1 MNSQMPDIPDRNS
14 ERPPLGARA
23 SVQARRSAGSRHA
36 IRLPLLLATL
46 VLAAAT
52 AIAGCGVLGDTPP
65 DLDYFA
71 GLTDDGVR
79 VVLTVHGGPRPTAWV
94 GFGLTSIA
102 PDLASRRIV
111 SVQARRS
118 DGVALAVQ
126 PAGDSAYRI
135 DVDRADPWVL
145 EYVVALDDP
154 PADFYHR
161 SSTRSPQ
168 HLVLLG
174 IDVLAQIYASP
185 GALSVPAQQR
195 RLSPVGEA
203 TVSFDVATVPP
214 TWRVLSAE
222 REIDFNLFRLA
233 SHPADSVF
241 VLGPYQLEQVGHA
254 GMRAAIHDDWPL
266 DPSTILNTTTQL
278 ARVLVTK
285 LGQPPGDPA
294 LLVFTPLPPAAL
306 PSGGARTAGMVWN
319 RTLNLFSGLTPGLAP
334 ASREIREMTA
344 IFVGHE
350 LFHLYVPW
358 GVPITQEL
366 SWLSEGWAMHM
377 GRTAA
382 VEARLLGRVGNQ
394 RALRK
399 AYDSYIAMGGHRA
412 GNLGDAG
419 LGGEEIRQLL
429 YVRGELVFRIMS
441 LEWQESGK
449 PGHFDS
455 VLWQRLLAAYDG
467 ENPLT
472 PDIVAS
478 VLRSMVS
485 PSTVRRYVE
494 GTSSITLAE
503 LGLR

>member
-1 MNSQMPDIPDRNS
+1 MPGIPDRNS
-14 ERPPLGARA
+14 QRSPLGTRA
-23 SVQARRSAGSRHA
+23 PLHTHRMGGPRRT
-36 IRLPLLLATL
+36 LPLAILILAG
-46 VLAAAT
+46 AA
-52 AIAGCGVLGDTPP
+52 AIAGCGMLGDTPP

-71 GLTDDGVR
+71 SLTDDGVR
-79 VVLTVHGGPRPTAWV
+79 VEVTVHGGPRPTAWV
-94 GFGLTSIA
+94 GFGLTPIA
-102 PDLASRRIV
+102 PDQAARRIV
-111 SVQARRS
+111 SMEARRS

-126 PAGDSAYRI
+126 PVGRSAYRV
-135 DVDRADPWVL
+135 DVGRANPWVL

-168 HLVLLG
+168 HVMLIGV
-174 IDVLAQIYASP
+174 DVWAQIYASP
-185 GALSVPAQQR
+185 GDVSAPPRVRPLC
-195 RLSPVGEA
+195 PVGEVS
-203 TVSFDVATVPP
+203 VSFDVASVPP

-222 REIDFNLFRLA
+222 REVDFNLFRLT

-241 VLGPYQLEQVGHA
+241 ALGPYQLEQVGHA
-254 GMRAAIHDDWPL
+254 GIRVAIHDDWPL
-266 DPSTILNTTTQL
+266 DRATILNTTTQL

-285 LGQPPGDPA
+285 LGPPPGDPP
-294 LLVFTPLPPAAL
+294 LLVFTPLPAEAL
-306 PSGGARTAGMVWN
+306 PSGGARSAGMAWN
-319 RTLNLFSGLTPGLAP
+319 RTLNLFGGLTPGLP
-334 ASREIREMTA
+334 QASREIREMSA

-382 VEARLLGRVGNQ
+382 VEARLLGRAGNQ
-394 RALRK
+394 RALRD
-399 AYDSYIAMGGHRA
+399 AYDRYIGMGGHRA
-412 GNLGDAG
+412 GNLEDAG
-419 LGGEEIRQLL
+419 LGGEEIRELL

-441 LEWQESGK
+441 LEWQENGK

-472 PDIVAS
+472 PDVVAS
-478 VLRSMVS
+478 VLSSMVS

-494 GTSSITLAE
+494 GTSGITTAE